1 MIDDN
6 GIDLHKREHEA
17 ARAQTDHARELINR
31 FTQFLNERCDLH
43 VANMVRPFLE
53 QEK

>member
-6 GIDLHKREHEA
+6 GIDLHKREHEVSQ
-17 ARAQTDHARELINR
+17 AQTNHDRELLTR
-31 FTQFLNERCDLH
+31 FAQFLNERCDLH
-43 VANMVRPFLE
+43 VASMVRPFLE